1 MNNIMLKLT
10 VGILVFLGIAS
21 AFLWVSYTDMSP
33 AGTRMAD
40 EESNWA
46 GRAVEN
52 GALLYEANCIGC
64 HGVQGQGIPGVAPAL
79 NSAAFFTTRLK
90 EVGYTGSLRSYIES
104 TVEAGRPVGSGQY
117 SAKMPTWGQTYGGP
131 MRPDQIKDV
140 ASFVLNWEAT
150 AVGAGEAVTGTQA
163 TPTPAAVVS
172 GDPVDIGK
180 AAYTSKGCVGCHGEP
195 GGAGAVVGPN
205 LGGIATRAG
214 STVAGQSAEEYIKT
228 SIVNPNAHVV
238 EQCPTGPCAK
248 PSAMLGTYGQTLT
261 PAELDGLVQYLLTLE

>member
-1 MNNIMLKLT
+1 MNNILLKLT

-40 EESNWA
+40 EEANWA

-79 NSAAFFTTRLK
+79 NSAAFFTTRLS

-180 AAYTSKGCVGCHGEP
+180 AAYAAKGCAGCHGEP
-195 GGAGAVVGPN
+195 GGAGGGIGPN
-205 LGGIATRAG
+205 LGGLATRAG
-214 STVAGQSAEEYIKT
+214 STVAGQSAEEYIHT
-228 SIVNPNAHVV
+228 SIVNPNAYVV
-238 EQCPTGPCAK
+238 PECPTGACAAGLM
-248 PSAMLGTYGQTLT
+248 PQNFGQTLA
-261 PAELDGLVQYLLTLE
+261 PEELDGLVQYLLTLE